1 MKYLTTTSVMMEL
14 LKSMAILMI
23 LIVCSV
29 IFVSWINI
37 DIVSKKVIGFK
48 PKRLHQIGQ
57 NRRRKPREKVPLL
70 LKERAH
76 QVKKVCSDFGQLNS
90 PPGHMKTF
98 LWSIENQ
105 HNLLMCRT
113 AKHGS
118 TTWAS
123 LFVHMYNH
131 G

>member
-1 MKYLTTTSVMMEL
+1 MTTSSVMMEL
-14 LKSMAILMI
+14 LKSMPILMI
-23 LIVCSV
+23 LIVYSV
-29 IFVSWINI
+29 IFVSWLNI
-37 DIVSKKVIGFK
+37 DIVSKKVNSLK
-48 PKRLHQIGQ
+48 LKRLHQIGQ

-76 QVKKVCSDFGQLNS
+76 RVKKVCSDFGQLNS
-90 PPGHMKTF
+90 PPGRMKTF

-105 HNLLMCRT
+105 HKLLMCRT